1 MSRITQSM
9 RIGILAPSG
18 YGKTYL
24 ANKLVKM
31 IAEKHKIIWYN
42 TDFEQHPLWNGN
54 KNIEVFEPD
63 KRYYDELEYLNDWL
77 INIRSQGT
85 NFMIGIDD
93 LDIFY
98 NNKTSMGKLSKAL
111 KDIASSG
118 RHQRIGL
125 IWVSKAMA
133 YIPHLLIKNTNIFY
147 FGQFI
152 EQSDLS
158 RISGIVNPELIVSL
172 KKPVFLRY
180 DRNEFEGER
189 IAYVKA

>member
-1 MSRITQSM
+1 MSKITQSM

-31 IAEKHKIIWYN
+31 IAEKHKVIWYN

-98 NNKTSMGKLSKAL
+98 NDKTSMGKLSKAL

-152 EQSDLS
+152 EQSDLN
-158 RISGIVNPELIVSL
+158 RISGIVNPELVVSL

-180 DRNEFEGER
+180 DRSEFEGER

>member
-1 MSRITQSM
+1 M

-31 IAEKHKIIWYN
+31 IAEKHKVIWYN

-98 NNKTSMGKLSKAL
+98 NDKTSMGKLSKAL

-152 EQSDLS
+152 EQSDLN
-158 RISGIVNPELIVSL
+158 RISGIVNPELVVSL

-180 DRNEFEGER
+180 DRSEFEGER

>member
-1 MSRITQSM
+1 MTKITQSM

-24 ANKLVKM
+24 AERLVNM
-31 IAEKHKIIWYN
+31 ISQKHKVVWYN
-42 TDFEQHPLWNGN
+42 TDFERHLLWKGN
-54 KNIEVFEPD
+54 KNIIVFNPD
-63 KRYYDELEYLNDWL
+63 KRYFDELEYLNDWL
-77 INIRSQGT
+77 IQIRAENT

-98 NNKTSMGKLSKAL
+98 NDKTSMGKLSKAL

-133 YIPHLLIKNTNIFY
+133 YIPHLLIKNTNVFY
-147 FGQFI
+147 FGQFV
-152 EQSDLS
+152 EESDLS
-158 RISGIVNPELIVSL
+158 RIRGIVNPELIVSL
-172 KKPVFLRY
+172 VKPTFLRY
-180 DRNEFEGER
+180 DRNEFEGNR

>member
-1 MSRITQSM
+1 MSKITQSM

-31 IAEKHKIIWYN
+31 IAEKHKVIWYN

-98 NNKTSMGKLSKAL
+98 NDKTSMGKLSKAL

>member
-31 IAEKHKIIWYN
+31 IAEKHKVIWYN

-98 NNKTSMGKLSKAL
+98 NDKTSMGKLSKAL